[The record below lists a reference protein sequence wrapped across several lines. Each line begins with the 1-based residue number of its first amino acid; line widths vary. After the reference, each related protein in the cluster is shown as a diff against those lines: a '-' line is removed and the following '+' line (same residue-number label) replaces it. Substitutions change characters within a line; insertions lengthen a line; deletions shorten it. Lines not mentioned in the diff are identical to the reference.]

1 MVEKINNK
9 VSGKILIRNTQ
20 ILTMTGAALQNG
32 DILIEHDKIAALGT
46 VTDEQAEGAQ
56 VIDGKRTVAMPGLVN
71 THTHAAMTLLRSYA
85 DDMEL
90 MSWLNDK
97 IWPAEAKFVNSSI
110 YWGTSLA
117 VLEMIQSGTT
127 TFADMYDSMH
137 EVARVTEESGVRAN
151 LSRGLIVFSDPE
163 LKNIQKNI
171 RLYENFHNQAE
182 GRLKVWFGPHAPY
195 TCPPE
200 YLEKIVDAAAYCKT
214 GLHVHLAETQDELR
228 QIKEGYGKTPTEYLH
243 DLGVFELPALAAHG
257 VYLTDSDVEILKE
270 HNVSIAHNP
279 SSNLKLASGIAD
291 VARYQKA
298 GLNVSLGTDGAS
310 SNNSLNMF
318 KEMTM
323 CSFAQKVKTMDPTV
337 LPAEAVLQMA
347 TINGARALHWD
358 NEIGTLEVG
367 KKADII
373 LVDIDKPHFSP
384 WNNTVSDLVYSAQ
397 GSDVKTTI
405 VNGKVLMQNY
415 EVLTMDRER
424 IMAEAARIAHS
435 IL

>member
-1 MVEKINNK
+1 MQKL
-9 VSGKILIRNTQ
+9 LIRGTQ
-20 ILTMTGAALQNG
+20 ILPMTGAALQTG
-32 DILIEHDKIAALGT
+32 DILIADDKIAALG
-46 VTDEQAEGAQ
+46 VISPQEAEGTQ
-56 VIDGKRTVAMPGLVN
+56 VIDGNHTVAMPGLIN

-97 IWPAEAKFVNSSI
+97 IWPAEAKFVNESI

-117 VLEMIQSGTT
+117 VLEMIRSGTT

-137 EVARVTEESGVRAN
+137 EVARVVDESGIRAN
-151 LSRGLIVFSDPE
+151 LCRGLLVFSDPE
-163 LKNIQKNI
+163 GKNIQKNI
-171 RLYENFHNQAE
+171 RLYQNFHNQAE

-195 TCPPE
+195 TCPPA
-200 YLEKIVDAAAYCKT
+200 YLEKIVQAAADCHT

-228 QIKEGYGKTPTEYLH
+228 QIREGYDKTPTEYLR
-243 DLGVFELPALAAHG
+243 DLGVFELPTLAAHG
-257 VYLTDSDVEILKE
+257 VYLNNTDIAILKE

-279 SSNLKLASGIAD
+279 ASNLKLASGIANIPK
-291 VARYQKA
+291 YQQA

-318 KEMTM
+318 KEMTL
-323 CSFAQKVKTMDPTV
+323 CSFAQKVNAMDPTV

-347 TINGARALHWD
+347 TINGAKALHWEQ
-358 NEIGTLEVG
+358 EIGTLEVG
-367 KKADII
+367 KKADLV
-373 LVDIDKPHFSP
+373 LVDLNKPHFAP
-384 WNNTVSDLVYSAQ
+384 WNNVVSDLVYSAQ

-405 VNGKVLMQNY
+405 VNGKVLMKDY
-415 EVLTMDRER
+415 ELLTMDAEK
-424 IMAEAARIAHS
+424 IMAEASRIAHA